1 MNKKLKIILTVSI
14 VLNVL
19 LIGAVIGGVSK
30 AHTDR
35 GYKSQRMEQKLAE
48 ILNVLPESKS
58 EEFKQR
64 IDNLMQS
71 KRADRKKIR
80 TARKNIMEVFEQE
93 EFDSGR
99 YQQVVK
105 ELNFIHQQRM
115 TQRTSLMMEM
125 AEYLSPEERKQ
136 LARLMFK
143 RGQRKK

>member
-1 MNKKLKIILTVSI
+1 MSKKLKIILTVSI
-14 VLNVL
+14 ILNVL

-71 KRADRKKIR
+71 KRADRRKLEPLEKILWR
-80 TARKNIMEVFEQE
+80 
-93 EFDSGR
+93 
-99 YQQVVK
+99 
-105 ELNFIHQQRM
+105 
-115 TQRTSLMMEM
+115 
-125 AEYLSPEERKQ
+125 YLSRRSLILVVINRWSKSLILFISNE
-136 LARLMFK
+136 
-143 RGQRKK
+143 